1 MGHRV
6 NVLISFV
13 SLAFAGAAA
22 PSLATE
28 CLDALRP
35 ALLAGGFTGSVDCQ
49 KDQLSVRHVGQ
60 VQKFGR
66 TFQIYAYR
74 YRLKPVCPECAVR
87 GGQRIIFME
96 RGHYVG
102 QYKLD
107 FVQAAVQ
114 HGELLLIPTGP
125 EKPLKVQFTR
135 DGPPNT
141 LWVDGEVVS
150 FFR

>member
-6 NVLISFV
+6 NVLILFV
-13 SLAFAGAAA
+13 SLALAGAAA

-28 CLDALRP
+28 CLVGLRP

-49 KDQLSVRHVGQ
+49 GDQLSVRYVGQ
-60 VQKFGR
+60 VQKFDH

-87 GGQRIIFME
+87 GGQRIIFIE

-102 QYKLD
+102 QYKPD

-114 HGELLLIPTGP
+114 HGELVLVPTGSEEP
-125 EKPLKVQFTR
+125 VTVQFTR

-141 LWVDGEVVS
+141 LRVDGEVLS